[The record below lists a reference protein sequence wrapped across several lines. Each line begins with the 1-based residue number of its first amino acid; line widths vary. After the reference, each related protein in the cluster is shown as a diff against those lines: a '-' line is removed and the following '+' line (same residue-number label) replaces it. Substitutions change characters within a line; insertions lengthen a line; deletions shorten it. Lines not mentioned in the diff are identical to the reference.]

1 MCVQSCL
8 TLCGYMDCSLPG
20 SSVSG
25 NFRKEYW
32 SGLPFATPGDL
43 TDPWMELALT
53 LLHWQVDFF
62 LFSFLF
68 FFFFF
73 TTEPPGKTQYV
84 RYFVAK
90 LFLFCIF
97 PSLPFPLVFTICLKT
112 CSSLQLERSCLSYC
126 FLSQPLCFSSPLHHQ

>member
-1 MCVQSCL
+1 
-8 TLCGYMDCSLPG
+8 MDCSLPC

-53 LLHWQVDFF
+53 LLHWQVEFF
-62 LFSFLF
+62 LFSFSF
-68 FFFFF
+68 FI
-73 TTEPPGKTQYV
+73 TEPPGKTQYV

-112 CSSLQLERSCLSYC
+112 RSFLQLERNCPIASCLSHFVSLLLYIINEKL
-126 FLSQPLCFSSPLHHQ
+126 LSVDLNGVEII